1 MHCVTVCL
9 RTMSVG
15 KGFGLKQAPLNDW
28 QPWSGQGPGV
38 RWQLSGPHT
47 HTLVRSIENSKT
59 APHARS
65 PNDAVCIVYSQWWMH
80 SMHTQLPNALSP
92 RPGPRRHL
100 EHRWNGFACHW
111 VDVFS
116 EQCFE
121 WTRQEFPPSM
131 VWMWSPHRGAGMEV
145 IAWPHN
151 RRRYLPFSRPG
162 STLGAFPF
170 SCRIFHN
177 LEAVL
182 PITGKNCT
190 SMCPRRNNVHPWR

>member
-1 MHCVTVCL
+1 M
-9 RTMSVG
+9 
-15 KGFGLKQAPLNDW
+15 
-28 QPWSGQGPGV
+28 
-38 RWQLSGPHT
+38 
-47 HTLVRSIENSKT
+47 
-59 APHARS
+59 
-65 PNDAVCIVYSQWWMH
+65 
-80 SMHTQLPNALSP
+80 
-92 RPGPRRHL
+92 
-100 EHRWNGFACHW
+100 
-111 VDVFS
+111 FS

-182 PITGKNCT
+182 PITGKRGKIALLCVLEGIMFTLEDRFVVSVCRLARRAHGSAT
-190 SMCPRRNNVHPWR
+190 SCALNVLQQYARTVQCFAWRTQCLRPVANTPFLSSVPLSQACRSKLKG